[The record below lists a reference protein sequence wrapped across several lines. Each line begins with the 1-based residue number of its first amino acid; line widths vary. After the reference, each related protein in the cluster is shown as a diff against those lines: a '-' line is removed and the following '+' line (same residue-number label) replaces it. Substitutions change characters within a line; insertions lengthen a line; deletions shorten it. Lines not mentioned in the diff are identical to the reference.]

1 MLNVFVTGADI
12 NSGKTFI
19 TAGLAATMQ
28 SLGYQTCV
36 YKPVQVG
43 AVKHNGFA
51 QSVDLAFVKRIDSYI
66 KIHSSYLLEQT
77 AVPVIAAEA
86 ENIIID
92 RTFIKQDYDSICK
105 ENDCIITE
113 GTGGLITPLGNDF
126 LVSDMVK
133 DLNLPVVLVVTPT
146 KGVLNQTLLTI
157 NYAQSQGIKVQ
168 GVIINHSIERT
179 DMQELK
185 HLPRLVEEY
194 SNVRIVGIVKNSDDK
209 KMLEPNNLIT
219 DILNGIDIESVFNVK
234 IAKLDVN

>member
-51 QSVDLAFVKRIDSYI
+51 QSADLAFVKRIDSYI
-66 KIHSSYLLEQT
+66 KIHSSYLLEQN

-86 ENIIID
+86 ENVMID
-92 RTFIKQDYDSICK
+92 RTFIKQDFDSICK

-113 GTGGLITPLGNDF
+113 DTGGLVTPLGNNF

-133 DLNLPVVLVVTPT
+133 DLNLPVVIVVTPT
-146 KGVLNQTLLTI
+146 KGAANQTLLTI

-168 GVIINHSIERT
+168 GVIINHSVEMT

-194 SNVRIVGIVKNSDDK
+194 SSTRIVGIVKNSGDK
-209 KMLEPNNLIT
+209 RMLEPNNLIT

>member
-43 AVKHNGFA
+43 ALKHNCFA
-51 QSVDLAFVKRIDSYI
+51 QSADLAFVKRIDSYI

-86 ENIIID
+86 ENIIIE

-113 GTGGLITPLGNDF
+113 GVGGLVTPLGNNF

-146 KGVLNQTLLTI
+146 KGSLNQILLTI
-157 NYAQSQGIKVQ
+157 NYAQNQGIKVQ
-168 GVIINHSIERT
+168 GVIINHSIELT

-194 SNVRIVGIVKNSDDK
+194 SNVKIVGIVKNSDDK
-209 KMLEPNNLIT
+209 KMLEPNNLIM